1 MTTASQ
7 MSKHCLAVN
16 KARRRSIREVK
27 NDEISRAAQKQLQQ
41 HQQQQQQQQQQRGDV
56 FTVAANHT
64 WIIRRLFIRL
74 PAQVNAGMRIR
85 RGR

>member
-16 KARRRSIREVK
+16 KTRRRSIREVK
-27 NDEISRAAQKQLQQ
+27 NDEISRAAQQQLQQ
-41 HQQQQQQQQQQRGDV
+41 HQQQQQQQQQRGDV
-56 FTVAANHT
+56 FTVAVNHT